1 MTTVFDLHVHTVKG
15 SSDSSLSPEDLVSEA
30 LRLGLDGVCLTE
42 HSGWRDLEEFKAFAA
57 RQELIVVHALEVD
70 TVYGHVLAF
79 GVDAY
84 GSGFSNVRELR
95 RAVHRVGGY
104 LVTAHVFR
112 NIFNPPPYNRSIV
125 FADPDAYPKTTAEA
139 LTHPVFHMVDDVEVF
154 NGANTERENGFALEV
169 ARNLGERAPAAATR
183 TPPRAS
189 ARASPSSTATFA
201 RRQTCWRRC
210 GQAPTVPSTGSPSA
224 SSPLSMKNPWRSRR
238 PSPTS
243 PQAGGAPAA
252 PSPPS

>member
-1 MTTVFDLHVHTVKG
+1 MTSVFDLHVHTVKG
-15 SSDSSLSPEDLVSEA
+15 SSDSSLSPEDLVVEA

-42 HSGWRDLEEFKAFAA
+42 HSGWRDLQEFKAFAA
-57 RQELIVVHALEVD
+57 RQQLVVVHALEVD

-95 RAVHRVGGY
+95 RAVHRAGGY

-125 FADPDAYPKTTAEA
+125 FANPNAYPKTAAEA
-139 LTHPVFHMVDDVEVF
+139 MAHPLFHLVDDVEVF

-169 ARNLGERAPAAATR
+169 ARSLGERGTGGSDAHSTEGIGSCITIFDGNIR
-183 TPPRAS
+183 TEADLLEALRAG
-189 ARASPSSTATFA
+189 AYRPVEGFPQRELST
-201 RRQTCWRRC
+201 
-210 GQAPTVPSTGSPSA
+210 SDEDS
-224 SSPLSMKNPWRSRR
+224 L
-238 PSPTS
+238 
-243 PQAGGAPAA
+243 AA
-252 PSPPS
+252 PSPVSHFAAGRRGARRV

>member
-1 MTTVFDLHVHTVKG
+1 MTTVLDLHVHTVKG

-57 RQELIVVHALEVD
+57 RQELLVVNALEVD

-79 GVDAY
+79 GVDSY

-112 NIFNPPPYNRSIV
+112 NIFNPAPYNRSIV
-125 FADPDAYPKTTAEA
+125 FADPGAYPKTTAEA
-139 LTHPVFHMVDDVEVF
+139 LAHPVFHMVDDVEVF
-154 NGANTERENGFALEV
+154 NGANTEQENGFALEV
-169 ARNLGERAPAAATR
+169 ARSLGEPGTGGSDAHSTEGIGSCITVFDGDIRSEADLLEALRAGAYRPVDGFPQR
-183 TPPRAS
+183 EL
-189 ARASPSSTATFA
+189 STLDEDLLA
-201 RRQTCWRRC
+201 
-210 GQAPTVPSTGSPSA
+210 VPSPI
-224 SSPLSMKNPWRSRR
+224 SRFH
-238 PSPTS
+238 
-243 PQAGGAPAA
+243 AGRRGVRHA
-252 PSPPS
+252 